1 MKTLKPTTT
10 TDPSR
15 TRNAM
20 HPAAPRKSGAA
31 AGRPLRHLA
40 VAGVVLSLAAL
51 GACSSDASGT
61 SPSPSATPGATSPAS
76 STSVPTSTAPAT
88 PATTT
93 PARLDKAVK
102 AAIKD
107 GTLGHVITATKL
119 SRNLPWPAGN
129 PVAAASFEIV
139 GVQLTVAAGDRY
151 SAEVTPAMFTLKP
164 GAAAPIAPTAE
175 FGTSLGAPLA
185 TTKRAETK
193 TGWLFFKVDRGSSGP
208 LLLTFNRPAYT
219 VKTTGQSIAA
229 DALSTPIG

>member
-15 TRNAM
+15 TRSTM
-20 HPAAPRKSGAA
+20 HAAAPRTSGAP

-40 VAGVVLSLAAL
+40 VAGVVLSMAAL
-51 GACSSDASGT
+51 GACSSDAPST
-61 SPSPSATPGATSPAS
+61 SPSPAATAGATSPAS

-88 PATTT
+88 TT
-93 PARLDKAVK
+93 PARVDKAVK

-139 GVQLTVAAGDRY
+139 GVQLTVVAGDRY